1 MSEEEKYMTDQE
13 EVQEETAKKAAETK
27 KRMTAA
33 QFLGVDRAS
42 MTVPR
47 LAGLGI
53 LTAITIVLQIL
64 GSFIKFGPFSISLV
78 LVPIVVGAALY
89 GPVAG
94 AWLGFVFSM
103 VVLFQPD
110 TQLFMGYSVIGTI
123 LTVLVKGT
131 LAGFLSGLVYVAF
144 RKIRFGGDKV
154 SVSLGV
160 ILAAITCPVV
170 NTGIFLLGCVVFF
183 LPTIRAW
190 GEAAG
195 FTNVG
200 TYMIVGF
207 VGFNFLF
214 ELLFNLVL
222 SPAIEMIVRIG
233 RRALR

>member
-1 MSEEEKYMTDQE
+1 MIEEEKKLT
-13 EVQEETAKKAAETK
+13 ETK
-27 KRMTAA
+27 KQMTAA
-33 QFLGVDRAS
+33 QFFGVDKAS
-42 MTVPR
+42 FSVPR
-47 LAGLGI
+47 IAGLGI
-53 LTAITIVLQIL
+53 LTAITIVLQML

-103 VVLFQPD
+103 VVLFTDAQAF
-110 TQLFMGYSVIGTI
+110 LVISVPGTV
-123 LTVLVKGT
+123 LTVLLKGT
-131 LAGFLSGLVYVAF
+131 LAGFLAGVVYVAF

-160 ILAAITCPVV
+160 ILAAIVCPVV
-170 NTGIFLLGCVVFF
+170 NTGVFLLGCVLFF

-195 FTNVG
+195 YANVG
-200 TYMIVGF
+200 AYMIVGF

-214 ELLFNLVL
+214 ELLFNLLL

-233 RRALR
+233 RRQLH

>member
-1 MSEEEKYMTDQE
+1 MTEEEKKMTE
-13 EVQEETAKKAAETK
+13 AAAPAEPAVQ
-27 KRMTAA
+27 KRLTAA

-53 LTAITIVLQIL
+53 LTALTIVLQML
-64 GSFIKFGPFSISLV
+64 GSFIKFGPFSISLT

-103 VVLFQPD
+103 VVLFTDAQAF
-110 TQLFMGYSVIGTI
+110 LVISVPGTI
-123 LTVLVKGT
+123 LTVLLKGT
-131 LAGFLSGLVYVAF
+131 LAGFLAGLVYVAF

-195 FTNVG
+195 YTNVG
-200 TYMIVGF
+200 AFMIVGF
-207 VGFNFLF
+207 VGLNFLF

>member
-1 MSEEEKYMTDQE
+1 MKDEEKRLTGYPTDE
-13 EVQEETAKKAAETK
+13 KAPVAKKMTPAE
-27 KRMTAA
+27 
-33 QFLGVDRAS
+33 FLGVDKKS
-42 MTVPR
+42 LTVPR

-53 LTAITIVLQIL
+53 LTAITIVLQML
-64 GSFIKFGPFSISLV
+64 GSFIKFGPFSISLT

-89 GPVAG
+89 GPLAG

-103 VVLFQPD
+103 VVLFTDAQAF
-110 TQLFMGYSVIGTI
+110 LVISVPGTV
-123 LTVLVKGT
+123 LTVLLKGT
-131 LAGFLSGLVYVAF
+131 LAGFVAGLVYIAF
-144 RKIRFGGDKV
+144 CKIRFGGEKV

-160 ILAAITCPVV
+160 ILAAIACPVV

-183 LPTIRAW
+183 LPTIREW
-190 GEAAG
+190 GLAAG
-195 FTNVG
+195 FENVG

-233 RRALR
+233 RRALH

>member
-1 MSEEEKYMTDQE
+1 MTEQDRRELDSGAQ
-13 EVQEETAKKAAETK
+13 TKTAAAKKMSAAEL
-27 KRMTAA
+27 
-33 QFLGVDRAS
+33 LGVDKAS
-42 MTVPR
+42 FTVPR

-53 LTAITIVLQIL
+53 LTAITIVLQML
-64 GSFIKFGPFSISLV
+64 GSFIKFGPFSISLT

-103 VVLFQPD
+103 VVLFTDAQAF
-110 TQLFMGYSVIGTI
+110 LVISVPGTI
-123 LTVLVKGT
+123 LTVLLKGT
-131 LAGFLSGLVYVAF
+131 LAGFLAGLVYVAF
-144 RKIRFGGDKV
+144 RKIRFGGERV

-160 ILAAITCPVV
+160 ILAAIVCPVV
-170 NTGIFLLGCVVFF
+170 NTGIFLLGCVAFF
-183 LPTIRAW
+183 LPTIREW
-190 GEAAG
+190 GLAAG
-195 FTNVG
+195 FENVG

-233 RRALR
+233 RRQLR

>member
-1 MSEEEKYMTDQE
+1 MKEEQELKTDKE
-13 EVQEETAKKAAETK
+13 MKNESAGRAEAKKG
-27 KRMTAA
+27 MTVA

-42 MTVPR
+42 WTVPR

-53 LTAITIVLQIL
+53 LTALTIVLQIL
-64 GSFIKFGPFSISLV
+64 GNSIKVGPFSISLT

-89 GPVAG
+89 GPAAG

-103 VVLFQPD
+103 VVLFTDAQAF
-110 TQLFMGYSVIGTI
+110 LVINAPGTI
-123 LTVLVKGT
+123 VTVLLKGT
-131 LAGFLSGLVYVAF
+131 LAGLLAGIVYVAF
-144 RKIRFGGDKV
+144 RKIRFGGEKV

-160 ILAAITCPVV
+160 ILAAIVCPVV
-170 NTGIFLLGCVVFF
+170 NTGIFLLGCVLFF
-183 LPTIRAW
+183 LPTVRAW

-200 TYMIVGF
+200 AYMIVGF

>member
-1 MSEEEKYMTDQE
+1 MKEEQALKTDREMKNESAGRAEAEKG
-13 EVQEETAKKAAETK
+13 
-27 KRMTAA
+27 MTAA

-42 MTVPR
+42 WTVPR

-53 LTAITIVLQIL
+53 LTALTIVLQML
-64 GSFIKFGPFSISLV
+64 GSFIKFGPFSISLT

-89 GPVAG
+89 GPAAG

-103 VVLFQPD
+103 VVLFTDAQAF
-110 TQLFMGYSVIGTI
+110 LVINAPGTI
-123 LTVLVKGT
+123 VTVLLKGT
-131 LAGFLSGLVYVAF
+131 LAGLLAGIVYVAF
-144 RKIRFGGDKV
+144 RKIRFGGEKV

-160 ILAAITCPVV
+160 ILAAIVCPVV
-170 NTGIFLLGCVVFF
+170 NTGIFLLGCVLFF
-183 LPTIRAW
+183 LPTVRAW

-200 TYMIVGF
+200 AYMIVGF

-233 RRALR
+233 RRALP

>member
-1 MSEEEKYMTDQE
+1 MKEEQALKTDRE
-13 EVQEETAKKAAETK
+13 MKNESAGRAEAKKG
-27 KRMTAA
+27 MTAA

-42 MTVPR
+42 WTVPR

-53 LTAITIVLQIL
+53 LTALTIVLQIL
-64 GSFIKFGPFSISLV
+64 GNSIKVGPFSISLT

-89 GPVAG
+89 GPAAG

-103 VVLFQPD
+103 VVLFTDAQAF
-110 TQLFMGYSVIGTI
+110 LVINAPGTI
-123 LTVLVKGT
+123 VTVLLKGT
-131 LAGFLSGLVYVAF
+131 LAGLLAGIVYVTF
-144 RKIRFGGDKV
+144 RKIRFGGEKV

-160 ILAAITCPVV
+160 ILAAIVCPVV
-170 NTGIFLLGCVVFF
+170 NTGIFLLGCVLFF
-183 LPTIRAW
+183 LPTVRAW

-200 TYMIVGF
+200 AYMIVGF

>member
-1 MSEEEKYMTDQE
+1 MSEEIKDVENPNETTDTSAG
-13 EVQEETAKKAAETK
+13 VSKETAKQLTV
-27 KRMTAA
+27 A
-33 QFLGVDRAS
+33 QLLGVDRAS
-42 MTVPR
+42 WSVPR

-53 LTAITIVLQIL
+53 LTALTIVLQML
-64 GSFIKFGPFSISLV
+64 GSFIKFGPFSISLT

-103 VVLFQPD
+103 VVLFTD
-110 TQLFMGYSVIGTI
+110 AGAFLVINAPGTI
-123 LTVLVKGT
+123 LTVLLKGT
-131 LAGFLSGLVYVAF
+131 LAGFLSGLTYVAF
-144 RKIRFGGDKV
+144 RKIRFGGEKV

-160 ILAAITCPVV
+160 ILAAIVCPVV
-170 NTGIFLLGCVVFF
+170 NTGIFLLGCVLFF
-183 LPTIRAW
+183 LPTIREW
-190 GEAAG
+190 GAAAG
-195 FTNVG
+195 FESVG
-200 TYMIVGF
+200 SYMIIGF

>member
-1 MSEEEKYMTDQE
+1 VRKSL
-13 EVQEETAKKAAETK
+13 
-27 KRMTAA
+27 TAA
-33 QFLGVDRAS
+33 QFLGIDRAS

-170 NTGIFLLGCVVFF
+170 NTGIFLLGCVIFF